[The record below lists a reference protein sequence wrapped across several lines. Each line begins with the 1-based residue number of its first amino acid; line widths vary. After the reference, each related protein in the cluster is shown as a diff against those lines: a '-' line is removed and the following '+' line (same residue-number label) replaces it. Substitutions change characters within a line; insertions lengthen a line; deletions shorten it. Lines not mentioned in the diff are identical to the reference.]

1 MCVGVWDVCVQC
13 VWNMRCMYDMLV
25 CIFVYVMC
33 VVCVWY
39 VYGVW
44 GIVLGTCGICGGF
57 EICVSGWYREG
68 FGVCSVWEVLGG
80 MGVCVYGVCM
90 WAV

>member
-39 VYGVW
+39 VYGV
-44 GIVLGTCGICGGF
+44 GG
-57 EICVSGWYREG
+57 S
-68 FGVCSVWEVLGG
+68 SKGG
-80 MGVCVYGVCM
+80 AHA
-90 WAV
+90 AV